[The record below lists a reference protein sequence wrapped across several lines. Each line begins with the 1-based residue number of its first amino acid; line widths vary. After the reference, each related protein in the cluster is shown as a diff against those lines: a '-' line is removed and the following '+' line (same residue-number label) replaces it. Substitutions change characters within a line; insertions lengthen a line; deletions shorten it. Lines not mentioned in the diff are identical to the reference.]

1 MKGSRSWL
9 FVCGIHGVAS
19 SLLWWARDSSLQ
31 RLTWHYDTVWS
42 MPWTLWTSAW
52 VHVNPPHLIFS
63 QMGLGLLKSSPQTA
77 IHVIFWVNS
86 FILNITY
93 KGSVFVWPDREW
105 GVDFTWTFSVV
116 RA

>member
-1 MKGSRSWL
+1 
-9 FVCGIHGVAS
+9 
-19 SLLWWARDSSLQ
+19 
-31 RLTWHYDTVWS
+31 
-42 MPWTLWTSAW
+42 
-52 VHVNPPHLIFS
+52 
-63 QMGLGLLKSSPQTA
+63 MGLGLLKSRPQTA